1 MVSTFLLF
9 GFNLDSEVTPLGDEV
24 PVEPKVEFSDEV
36 VAADFLAFELLSFD
50 SEADLLG
57 EQSSSCTVEARAMN
71 CDKQMRSDGDGNAN
85 GCEDFFCET
94 DTCCANSCEGAIIR

>member
-57 EQSSSCTVEARAMN
+57 EQSSCTVGVSNTMN
-71 CDKQMRSDGDGNAN
+71 CDLQLINDGDGNADSCAQMLCTTN
-85 GCEDFFCET
+85 Q
-94 DTCCANSCEGAIIR
+94 CCANSCTPFESY